1 MLPRAQ
7 RLGEQREIGM
17 IAQEVETVLP
27 ELVGDTGGGYRSLD
41 YARLTTFLIEVAK
54 AQQQRIT
61 VLEER
66 LAALDAGKP

>member
-1 MLPRAQ
+1 
-7 RLGEQREIGM
+7 
-17 IAQEVETVLP
+17 
-27 ELVGDTGGGYRSLD
+27 VGDTGDGYKTLD
-41 YARLTTFLIEVAK
+41 FAKLTAFLIEVAK